1 MGRAQLH
8 QRHGPARA
16 LLDHVDPTGRQRR
29 DRTGSADE
37 RPADRKAAPRTK
49 RVRIEVQMTDK
60 EKKQVTKKAKS
71 LGVTITN
78 FIKNLL
84 FRKIN
89 F

>member
-1 MGRAQLH
+1 
-8 QRHGPARA
+8 
-16 LLDHVDPTGRQRR
+16 
-29 DRTGSADE
+29 
-37 RPADRKAAPRTK
+37 
-49 RVRIEVQMTDK
+49 MTDK